1 MPRSASPAPCGLT
14 EQRLLFIVGG
24 VAVWR
29 ALQQETGPGD
39 TRVLATFA
47 VLIIALSLLA
57 RGVG

>member
-1 MPRSASPAPCGLT
+1 MVT

-39 TRVLATFA
+39 TRVLATYVA
-47 VLIIALSLLA
+47 LVIALSLLA
-57 RGVG
+57 RGLG